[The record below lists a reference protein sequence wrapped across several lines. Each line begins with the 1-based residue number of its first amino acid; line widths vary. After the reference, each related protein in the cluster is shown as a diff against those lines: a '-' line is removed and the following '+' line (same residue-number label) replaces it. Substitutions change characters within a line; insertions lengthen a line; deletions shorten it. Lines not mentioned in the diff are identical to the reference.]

1 MKDLNKSDVNFDA
14 VKDKQGNFI
23 VRFAACSKE
32 KVQGVLFAA
41 KHTNKL

>member
-23 VRFAACSKE
+23 IRFATSAKE
-32 KVQGVLFAA
+32 MVQGVLFAA